1 MPKCKNCNA
10 EIEFVYDSKNQKWV
24 LVESYFI
31 DTSERLSRRH
41 RIPIP
46 YDSTVHTKHV
56 CNRSREEN
64 NYNGVYR
71 G

>member
-31 DTSERLSRRH
+31 DTS
-41 RIPIP
+41 
-46 YDSTVHTKHV
+46 
-56 CNRSREEN
+56 
-64 NYNGVYR
+64 
-71 G
+71 